1 MSEKQG
7 VGSSILPLATKIMK
21 QKKLKNYFLIIFPI
35 LLLSFF
41 KSSIEVKTLLII
53 IISLIYIKY
62 DVGLF
67 NFNLKNFKTPLFLLF
82 IVTIITQNQFL
93 NYEMI
98 SLDTPSYLVASQKV
112 GLNELPFQ
120 NQWESKGPL
129 FLYMYNFISF
139 LSNENLVLFKIFND
153 FILFSLA
160 LVLFL
165 TIYKKNGSIQSA
177 LIGSLFFVCLVS
189 YVWYHSEFSEIYC
202 LLFISLHFYFIKN
215 NEMNIKNIFL
225 ASLLLSGSTLI
236 NQATFIF
243 YLSFFIFL
251 VFRKKVFLEFKE
263 LLSLS
268 LGMLIPHILFIILYF
283 NFGLLNIYLSNYF
296 VLPINYVGSDRF
308 NFNELLVW
316 SKRYFEYSEFL
327 YFILVFLVI
336 SFLFHAFLFK
346 TKIYKSNEFMD
357 ISFYLIPA
365 FLIYVIAGHS
375 YEHHLFYAI
384 YFLAM
389 LSEVLL
395 NNKNLTMGGI
405 LVLLCSIQ
413 IVISSFSPSLN
424 NLSNID
430 KIYDQYPLYQL
441 SQEIDSYFDD
451 DNYSVLAF
459 DHVLVLHYLQKQNF
473 SYLVHPSNNFEDYI
487 LDELIN
493 LNLLKT
499 NQASHFSYYIEKEP
513 DVIICNSK
521 SIVSGDVVKLDDYN
535 CEVSDYK
542 KNYFK
547 LDTSVYEVN
556 RNREYFFDP
565 YKELRVYIKNS

>member
-1 MSEKQG
+1 MAYKLSND
-7 VGSSILPLATKIMK
+7 II
-21 QKKLKNYFLIIFPI
+21 KKSKNFSLIIFPI
-35 LLLSFF
+35 LIWSLVT
-41 KSSIEVKTLLII
+41 SSIEVKTILVI
-53 IISLIYIKY
+53 IISIIYMKY
-62 DVGLF
+62 DFDLS
-67 NFNLKNFKTPLFLLF
+67 NFKFKSFKLPFSILF
-82 IVTIITQNQFL
+82 IVIIITQNQFL

-112 GLNELPFQ
+112 GFNELPFQ

-139 LSNENLVLFKIFND
+139 LSSENLVLFKILND
-153 FILFSLA
+153 FILFFLA

-165 TIYKKNGSIQSA
+165 TIYKKNESIQSA
-177 LIGSLFFVCLVS
+177 FMGSLLFICLVS
-189 YVWYHSEFSEIYC
+189 YIWYHSEFSEIYC
-202 LLFISLHFYFIKN
+202 LMFISLHFYFIKN
-215 NEMNIKNIFL
+215 KQMNLKNIFL

-236 NQATFIF
+236 NQATLIF
-243 YLSFFIFL
+243 YLSFFLFL
-251 VFRKKVFLEFKE
+251 VFRKKVFLKFKE

-268 LGMLIPHILFIILYF
+268 LGMLIPHMFLIIIYF
-283 NFGLLNIYLSNYF
+283 NNGLLNIYLSNYF

-308 NFNELLVW
+308 EFNELLVW
-316 SKRYFEYSEFL
+316 LKRYFEYNEFL
-327 YFILVFLVI
+327 YFILIFLII
-336 SFLFHAFLFK
+336 SFLFHIFVSK
-346 TKIYKSNEFMD
+346 TKIYKSYEFMD
-357 ISFYLIPA
+357 VSLYLIPG

-384 YFLAM
+384 YFLAI
-389 LSEVLL
+389 LSEELV
-395 NNKNLTMGGI
+395 NNKNLSMGGI
-405 LVLLCSIQ
+405 LIILCSIQ
-413 IVISSFSPSLN
+413 IVFFSFSSSFN

-430 KIYDQYPLYQL
+430 KIHDHYPLYQL

-473 SYLVHPSNNFEDYI
+473 SYLVHPSNNFEGYI
-487 LDELIN
+487 LDELIS
-493 LNLLKT
+493 LNLLPT
-499 NQASHFSYYIEKEP
+499 NEASHFSYYIEKEP

-521 SIVSGDVVKLDDYN
+521 QIISGDVVKLDDYN

-547 LDTSVYEVN
+547 LDTSVYEKN

>member
-1 MSEKQG
+1 
-7 VGSSILPLATKIMK
+7 
-21 QKKLKNYFLIIFPI
+21 
-35 LLLSFF
+35 
-41 KSSIEVKTLLII
+41 
-53 IISLIYIKY
+53 
-62 DVGLF
+62 
-67 NFNLKNFKTPLFLLF
+67 
-82 IVTIITQNQFL
+82 
-93 NYEMI
+93 
-98 SLDTPSYLVASQKV
+98 
-112 GLNELPFQ
+112 
-120 NQWESKGPL
+120 
-129 FLYMYNFISF
+129 
-139 LSNENLVLFKIFND
+139 
-153 FILFSLA
+153 
-160 LVLFL
+160 
-165 TIYKKNGSIQSA
+165 
-177 LIGSLFFVCLVS
+177 
-189 YVWYHSEFSEIYC
+189 
-202 LLFISLHFYFIKN
+202 
-215 NEMNIKNIFL
+215 
-225 ASLLLSGSTLI
+225 
-236 NQATFIF
+236 
-243 YLSFFIFL
+243 
-251 VFRKKVFLEFKE
+251 
-263 LLSLS
+263 
-268 LGMLIPHILFIILYF
+268 MLIPHILFIILYF

-336 SFLFHAFLFK
+336 SFLFHAFLSK

>member
-1 MSEKQG
+1 
-7 VGSSILPLATKIMK
+7 MK
-21 QKKLKNYFLIIFPI
+21 QKKLKNYFLIILPI
-35 LLLSFF
+35 LLLSLF

-53 IISLIYIKY
+53 IISIIYMKY
-62 DVGLF
+62 DVGLP
-67 NFNLKNFKTPLFLLF
+67 NFKFKNFKTPLFVLF

-112 GLNELPFQ
+112 GFNELPFQ

-165 TIYKKNGSIQSA
+165 TIYKKNTSIQSA

-215 NEMNIKNIFL
+215 NETNIKNIFL

-251 VFRKKVFLEFKE
+251 VFRKKLFLEFKE
-263 LLSLS
+263 LLSLT
-268 LGMLIPHILFIILYF
+268 LGMLIPHMLFIILYF

-308 NFNELLVW
+308 DFNELLVW

-336 SFLFHAFLFK
+336 SFLFHAFLSK
-346 TKIYKSNEFMD
+346 TKIYKSYEFMD

-389 LSEVLL
+389 LSEELV

-405 LVLLCSIQ
+405 LILLCSIQ

-487 LDELIN
+487 LNELIN
-493 LNLLKT
+493 LNLLQT
-499 NQASHFSYYIEKEP
+499 NESSHFSYYIEKEP